1 MMEFLQGWIIS
12 LVSIV
17 ILSVLIDVILPN
29 GSIRKYT
36 RFIIGILVIF
46 VILYPVVRLLNK
58 GFSLD
63 KVIEGNLYKLN
74 IDEFQYKASNME
86 GLYQKSILDLYKT
99 KLETEI
105 KRQVVVQTGIQNLKV
120 DIVINED
127 EKSDTY
133 GAIDQIQIQIE
144 NQSTSQLP
152 AIKKIDLQQ
161 KSTSREVW
169 DDHTTKQS
177 TSIEYRKL
185 QEILSLTYRI
195 QPDHIIIK

>member
-46 VILYPVVRLLNK
+46 VILSPVVRLLNK

>member
-29 GSIRKYT
+29 GNIRKYT

-46 VILYPVVRLLNK
+46 VILSPVVRLLNK

-86 GLYQKSILDLYKT
+86 GLYQKSILDLYKR

-120 DIVINED
+120 DVVINED

-144 NQSTSQLP
+144 SQSTSQLP
-152 AIKKIDLQQ
+152 AIEKIDLQQ

-169 DDHTTKQS
+169 DDHTRKQS

-185 QEILSLTYRI
+185 QETLSLTYRI